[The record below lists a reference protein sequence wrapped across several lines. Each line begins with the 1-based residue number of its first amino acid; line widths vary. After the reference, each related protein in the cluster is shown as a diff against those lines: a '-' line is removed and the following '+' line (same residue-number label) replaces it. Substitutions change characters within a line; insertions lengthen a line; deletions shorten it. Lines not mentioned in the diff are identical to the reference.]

1 MTTEIANFV
10 ITPLTTAVG
19 FAIRGTD
26 LATLS
31 NPNFE
36 KTFEPHF
43 STGVCSSFRIRN

>member
-19 FAIRGTD
+19 FAVRGTD

-31 NPNFE
+31 NPDFE
-36 KTFEPHF
+36 KTRIALFNRCMLVF
-43 STGVCSSFRIRN
+43 SS

>member
-19 FAIRGTD
+19 FAVRGTD

-31 NPNFE
+31 DPDFE
-36 KTFEPHF
+36 KTRSAFFNLCMLVFPE
-43 STGVCSSFRIRN
+43 

>member
-19 FAIRGTD
+19 SAVRGAD

-31 NPNFE
+31 DPDFE
-36 KTFEPHF
+36 K
-43 STGVCSSFRIRN
+43 IRSAFFNRCMLVFPD

>member
-19 FAIRGTD
+19 SAVRGND

-31 NPNFE
+31 DPDFE
-36 KTFEPHF
+36 KISAFFNRCMLVFPD
-43 STGVCSSFRIRN
+43 

>member
-19 FAIRGTD
+19 SAVRGTD

-31 NPNFE
+31 DPDFE
-36 KTFEPHF
+36 KI
-43 STGVCSSFRIRN
+43 GRIFQRCILVFPD